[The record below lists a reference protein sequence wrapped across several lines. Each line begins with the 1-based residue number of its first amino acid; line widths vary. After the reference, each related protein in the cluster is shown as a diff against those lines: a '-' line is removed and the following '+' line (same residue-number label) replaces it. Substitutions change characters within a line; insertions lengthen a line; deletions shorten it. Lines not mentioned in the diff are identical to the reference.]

1 MLMFFLERDAIL
13 DTMFV
18 LIELIFEFL

>member
-1 MLMFFLERDAIL
+1 MLLFFLERDAIL

>member
-1 MLMFFLERDAIL
+1 MLLFFLERDAIL

-18 LIELIFEFL
+18 LIEFIFEFL